1 MKFQSKTARIA
12 VAAAVGGAMLL
23 PATGAFAASKTERAL
38 LGGLLGAAAGAAISG
53 GDTDGV
59 VIGAAA
65 GSLLGVATAKKDHHR
80 HSYRTSQRY
89 YRDAGYYRNHDR
101 GRYYRDDYRRSD
113 YRHGYYR

>member
-1 MKFQSKTARIA
+1 MNFQSKTARIA
-12 VAAAVGGAMLL
+12 VAAAVSGAMLL

-38 LGGLLGAAAGAAISG
+38 LGGLLGAAAGAAVTG

-65 GSLLGVATAKKDHHR
+65 GSVLGVATAKKNHYKR
-80 HSYRTSQRY
+80 SYRTSQPY
-89 YRDAGYYRNHDR
+89 YRDAGYYRNYDG

>member
-12 VAAAVGGAMLL
+12 IAAAVGGAMLL

-53 GDTDGV
+53 GDTQGV

-65 GSLLGVATAKKDHHR
+65 GSVLGVATANKHDYR
-80 HSYRTSQRY
+80 YGYRTSRPY
-89 YRDAGYYRNHDR
+89 YRDASYYRSHDG